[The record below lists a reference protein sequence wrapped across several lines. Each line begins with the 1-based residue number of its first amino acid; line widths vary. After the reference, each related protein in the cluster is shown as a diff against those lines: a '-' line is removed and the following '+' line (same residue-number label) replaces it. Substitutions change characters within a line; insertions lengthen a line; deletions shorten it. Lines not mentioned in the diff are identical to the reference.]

1 MPKKGRLDKQEKQRE
16 GDKEFKRLR
25 RRHAAVESD
34 INALEHHGLNRC
46 PDRGLDHFK
55 RYASLGILA
64 LNLHRLGN
72 ILLEAD
78 RKSARLK
85 QAA

>member
-1 MPKKGRLDKQEKQRE
+1 
-16 GDKEFKRLR
+16 LR
-25 RRHAAVESD
+25 RQHVAVESD

-46 PDRGLDHFK
+46 PDRSLTHFK
-55 RYASLGILA
+55 RYTALGILS

-72 ILLEAD
+72 VLLEAD
-78 RKSARLK
+78 RQSARRK